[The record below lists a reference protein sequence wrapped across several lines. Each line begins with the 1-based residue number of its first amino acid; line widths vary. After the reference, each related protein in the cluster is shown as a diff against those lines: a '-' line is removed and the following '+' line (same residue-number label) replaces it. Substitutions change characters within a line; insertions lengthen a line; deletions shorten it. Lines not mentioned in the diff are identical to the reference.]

1 MDIDLLSKM
10 VKVIILDKDEVTLPG
25 VGTFVAELVPS
36 TFSDKGY
43 TINPPYK
50 KLSFRQIKNENDKSI
65 AELYASGNNIDVE
78 TAERIVNDFLAE
90 LKDILTTRK
99 SIVFPGLGKLRA
111 TKENYFFFIADEDLD
126 IYPDGFGLEPV
137 SLKSHEESISEVS
150 ETMASLRSIL
160 EPEEAETPEEEAS
173 LPEDLKVT
181 AGYTPEKD
189 TSVTDSSENVA
200 TETTEEKTTEESEG
214 QDGECGELTGDAAGI
229 DDESVQREE
238 APGEEEPI
246 TVTEIRETPEEE
258 ASLPNAPETSAEDT
272 PEDNNSVTDCSEP
285 AAAGTVA
292 KGTAEESGEQDRE
305 DIAARETADESA
317 VKDEASKATEDA
329 QSQDEAKIG
338 KGGPSASSIMKW
350 TLIILIILAAAA
362 LALFLILAHTAPD
375 FIDSILYTPEE
386 LEILRH

>member
-90 LKDILTTRK
+90 MKEILTTRK

-160 EPEEAETPEEEAS
+160 EPEEAEM
-173 LPEDLKVT
+173 PEDLKVT
-181 AGYTPEKD
+181 GEYTPEKD
-189 TSVTDSSENVA
+189 TSVTDSSENMA
-200 TETTEEKTTEESEG
+200 TETAEEETTEKSEG
-214 QDGECGELTGDAAGI
+214 QAGECGEQTGDAAGI
-229 DDESVQREE
+229 AEESVQREE
-238 APGEEEPI
+238 APGEENPI
-246 TVTEIRETPEEE
+246 AETENREIPEEEGSSPETPEVPSEGT
-258 ASLPNAPETSAEDT
+258 PEEDT
-272 PEDNNSVTDCSEP
+272 SEEDTSVTGSIEP
-285 AAAGTVA
+285 AAAGTIA
-292 KGTAEESGEQDRE
+292 KETTEEH
-305 DIAARETADESA
+305 
-317 VKDEASKATEDA
+317 
-329 QSQDEAKIG
+329 
-338 KGGPSASSIMKW
+338 GPSASSIIKW

-362 LALFLILAHTAPD
+362 LAVFLILAHTAPD